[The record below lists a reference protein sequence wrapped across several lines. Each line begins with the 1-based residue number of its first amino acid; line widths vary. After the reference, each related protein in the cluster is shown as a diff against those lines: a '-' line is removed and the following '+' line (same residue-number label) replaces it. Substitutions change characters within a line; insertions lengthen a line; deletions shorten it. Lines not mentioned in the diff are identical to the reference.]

1 MSNITATHPDFGAV
15 EIDIT
20 TDSVT
25 IDGEIPP
32 ELESQIQTVNEYDE
46 VEIVEET
53 ISGVDGEPVESQGDE
68 YSEAS
73 VEEKAT
79 RLHEFL
85 DIIGFD
91 EVEQK
96 ENSAV
101 NLSLDTSK
109 YEPWEAEYLDLHQ
122 RVFEAEQDRQLF
134 NFTERAMP
142 EFIKTRLRDVILSG
156 GAVFS
161 QFDTL
166 DSDRLQAFRTQLADG
181 LTQDGWTIDDI
192 TGRITDI
199 DSAITRNQAE
209 TIARTEVASA
219 VNTAREEGYEETGM
233 AEGEKFYWTGATQ
246 AEQPDRTTD
255 ACDWLIQKTNPNHG
269 GEPVSME
276 RLKELIDEAPTH
288 DDDMDDNLARPENY
302 VVHPNE
308 RKTWVRDV

>member
-1 MSNITATHPDFGAV
+1 MTQMTYQEF
-15 EIDIT
+15 
-20 TDSVT
+20 
-25 IDGEIPP
+25 
-32 ELESQIQTVNEYDE
+32 
-46 VEIVEET
+46 
-53 ISGVDGEPVESQGDE
+53 VESEEFENYVQDI
-68 YSEAS
+68 EAW
-73 VEEKAT
+73 EELPPDLQAQVAGT
-79 RLHEFL
+79 GANILG
-85 DIIGFD
+85 IAIGNG
-91 EVEQK
+91 QALK
-96 ENSAV
+96 H
-101 NLSLDTSK
+101 LSLDTSK

-142 EFIKTRLRDVILSG
+142 EFIKERLRDVILSG
-156 GAVFS
+156 EAVFS

-166 DSDRLQAFRTQLADG
+166 DSDKLQAFRTQLADG

-269 GEPVSME
+269 GEPVSMD

-288 DDDMDDNLARPENY
+288 DDNMDDNLARPENFI
-302 VVHPNE
+302 VHPQE
-308 RKTWVRDV
+308 RKTWVRAV

>member
-1 MSNITATHPDFGAV
+1 MTQMAYQEFVESEEFENYVQDIDAWEELPPDLQAQVAGTGANILGIA
-15 EIDIT
+15 IT
-20 TDSVT
+20 DNR
-25 IDGEIPP
+25 D
-32 ELESQIQTVNEYDE
+32 LQD
-46 VEIVEET
+46 VEE
-53 ISGVDGEPVESQGDE
+53 
-68 YSEAS
+68 A
-73 VEEKAT
+73 
-79 RLHEFL
+79 R
-85 DIIGFD
+85 
-91 EVEQK
+91 

-109 YEPWEAEYLDLHQ
+109 YESWEAEYLDLHQ

-142 EFIKTRLRDVILSG
+142 EFIKERLRDVILSG
-156 GAVFS
+156 EAVFS

-166 DSDRLQAFRTQLADG
+166 DPDRLQAFRTQLADG

-269 GEPVSME
+269 GEPVSMD

-308 RKTWVRDV
+308 RKTWVRYVG

>member
-1 MSNITATHPDFGAV
+1 MSEHNNERDRGAQIPDDLPSVFADSAAATA
-15 EIDIT
+15 
-20 TDSVT
+20 
-25 IDGEIPP
+25 
-32 ELESQIQTVNEYDE
+32 ESA
-46 VEIVEET
+46 
-53 ISGVDGEPVESQGDE
+53 GVDLDSPNVTLSHRCFGEG
-68 YSEAS
+68 
-73 VEEKAT
+73 AT
-79 RLHEFL
+79 DA
-85 DIIGFD
+85 DI
-91 EVEQK
+91 
-96 ENSAV
+96 
-101 NLSLDTSK
+101 DTSK

-142 EFIKTRLRDVILSG
+142 EFIKERLRDVILSG
-156 GAVFS
+156 EAVFS

-166 DSDRLQAFRTQLADG
+166 DSDKLQTFRTQLADG

-269 GEPVSME
+269 GEPVSMD

-308 RKTWVRDV
+308 RKTWVRAV